1 MTPEGIVLDASIAVA
16 WAFDDEADQRADAVA
31 ELLLDAFALVPSLW
45 HVELANALAM
55 GLRRGRIDHDGII
68 EFMATVDTFDIRTDA
83 VAPHAGRLAVAAASH
98 RLSAYDASYLVL
110 AEDRA
115 LPLAT
120 GDRALARAAV
130 AAGVSVL
137 TVP

>member
-1 MTPEGIVLDASIAVA
+1 MTPAGFVLDASIAVA

-31 ELLLDAFALVPSLW
+31 ELMIDAFALVPSLW

-55 GLRRGRIDHDGII
+55 GLRRGRIDQDGITA
-68 EFMATVDTFDIRTDA
+68 FMVSLATFDIRTDM
-83 VAPHAGRLAVAAASH
+83 VTPHAGRLAVASADH
-98 RLSAYDASYLVL
+98 GLSAYNVSYLVL

-120 GDRALARAAV
+120 SDRALAEAAA
-130 AAGVSVL
+130 AAGVSLL
-137 TVP
+137 TAP

>member
-1 MTPEGIVLDASIAVA
+1 VTPAGFVLDASIAVA

-31 ELLLDAFALVPSLW
+31 ELMIDAFALVPSLW

-55 GLRRGRIDHDGII
+55 GLRRGRIDQDGITA
-68 EFMATVDTFDIRTDA
+68 FMVSLATFDIRTDM
-83 VAPHAGRLAVAAASH
+83 VTPHAGRLAVASADH
-98 RLSAYDASYLVL
+98 GLSAYNVSYLVL

-120 GDRALARAAV
+120 SDRALAEAAA
-130 AAGVSVL
+130 AAGVSLL
-137 TVP
+137 TAP